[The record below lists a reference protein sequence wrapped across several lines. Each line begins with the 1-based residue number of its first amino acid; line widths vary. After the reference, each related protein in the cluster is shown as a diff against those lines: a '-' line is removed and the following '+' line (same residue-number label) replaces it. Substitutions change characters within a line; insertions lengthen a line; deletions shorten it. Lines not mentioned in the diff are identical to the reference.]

1 MENYAKHYYVPGSVG
16 LFSPVKWEFI
26 FSVLLLDSFKD
37 DPSCTYINKEAIANI
52 HEMLSLMKIYPI
64 NSLQDLLETLDSP
77 MFQYSTDY
85 FYIKEDESL
94 EKATDLHQIY
104 SSIGKVYESCKTP
117 SSHII
122 LILLPNILIENN
134 IVVPPM
140 QEAANNI
147 NRYFQET
154 DQKTRIGVASEDL
167 IKTT

>member
-1 MENYAKHYYVPGSVG
+1 MENYAKHYYVPKSVG
-16 LFSPVKWEFI
+16 LFSPLKWEFI

-37 DPSCTYINKEAIANI
+37 DSLCSYKDNETIADI
-52 HEMLSLMKIYPI
+52 REMLSLMEIYPI
-64 NSLQDLLETLDSP
+64 MSLQKLLDTLDSSR
-77 MFQYSTDY
+77 FQYSKNNFHFKADEK
-85 FYIKEDESL
+85 YIKPTNFD
-94 EKATDLHQIY
+94 QIY
-104 SSIGKVYESCKTP
+104 SLIASQYKSCNTP

-154 DQKTRIGVASEDL
+154 DQKTRIGVVSEDL